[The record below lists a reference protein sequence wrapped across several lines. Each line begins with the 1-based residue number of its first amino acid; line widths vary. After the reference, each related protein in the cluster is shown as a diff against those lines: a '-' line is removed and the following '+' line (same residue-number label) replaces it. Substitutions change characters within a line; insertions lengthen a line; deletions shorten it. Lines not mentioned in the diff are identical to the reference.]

1 MSGAGEAAGPVE
13 PGGPTWPQD
22 PGRPGGPVEPGGSGG
37 PLRHGEVDSEGPPGP
52 GDTASTEP
60 PGPPKKRKLAFPS
73 ALTVLAIV
81 TVAVWLLAFL
91 IPSGQYDRNDKGAPV
106 QGTYHRV
113 SSGQSFVDRLNDL
126 FLAPVNGL
134 YGIRDTTSGEVGP
147 SLTGDLYG
155 SAGVFLFVLAIGA
168 FITVVFATG
177 ALDRGIERLAHRL
190 RERGTLLIA
199 GVMLVFSV
207 LGTVEGFAEE
217 TLGFYGLLVPM
228 MLALGYDR
236 MVAVGTAILGA
247 GVGVLCSTVNPFATG
262 VASSAADISLGDGI
276 ALRFVMWLVLTAVTI
291 AYVVRYARRVQKVPA
306 RSLSGFLPGDRER
319 TATDAGEAPQLT
331 GTHKAVLIVLGLV
344 FAFMIFSVV
353 PWSSALTGK
362 ADATPYSFELGWSF
376 PQLAALFLC
385 AAVLVGLVARLGEQK
400 TSSTIIQGAGDFISP
415 ALVIMLARGVTVIMN
430 NSRITD
436 TVLHSIEGVVK
447 GTSSG
452 LFAIIVF
459 VVNLPLAF
467 LIPST
472 SGHATLA
479 MPILAPLADF
489 AGVSRAVVVTAW
501 QAASGW
507 MNLWVPT
514 TAVTI
519 GGVALAKVGYDR
531 YLRFVWPLLVILFV
545 LICGFVALGAAM
557 T

>member
-1 MSGAGEAAGPVE
+1 MSTTA
-13 PGGPTWPQD
+13 TD
-22 PGRPGGPVEPGGSGG
+22 PGTQEPQ
-37 PLRHGEVDSEGPPGP
+37 
-52 GDTASTEP
+52 
-60 PGPPKKRKLAFPS
+60 PKGKFTFPS
-73 ALTVLAIV
+73 ALTILAIV

-91 IPSGQYDRNDKGAPV
+91 IPSGAYDRNDKGAPV
-106 QGTYHRV
+106 EGSYHRV
-113 SSGQSFVDRLNDL
+113 DSGQSFVDRLNDL

-134 YGIRDTTSGEVGP
+134 YGVQDEKSGLVGP
-147 SLTGDLYG
+147 DMAGELYG

-177 ALDRGIERLAHRL
+177 ALDRGIGRLAHRL
-190 RERGTLLIA
+190 RERGAMLIA
-199 GVMLVFSV
+199 GVMLVFAV

-217 TLGFYGLLVPM
+217 TLGFYGLIVPL

-236 MVAVGTAILGA
+236 MVAVGAIILGA
-247 GVGVLCSTVNPFATG
+247 GIGVLCSTVNPFATG

-276 ALRFVMWLVLTAVTI
+276 VLRFVMWVVLTAVTI
-291 AYVVRYARRVQKVPA
+291 AYVIRYAKRVQKNPE
-306 RSLSGFLPGDRER
+306 RSLTGFLPGDREQ
-319 TATDAGEAPQLT
+319 TAADAGEVPELT
-331 GTHKAVLIVLGLV
+331 GLHKALLVLVALV

-362 ADATPYSFELGWSF
+362 ADATPYGFELGWSF
-376 PQLAALFLC
+376 PQLAALFLV
-385 AAVLVGLVARLGEQK
+385 AAVLVGCVARMGEQK
-400 TSSTIIQGAGDFISP
+400 LSSTIIQGAADFISP
-415 ALVIMLARGVTVIMN
+415 ALVIVLARGVTVIMN
-430 NSRITD
+430 NSKVTD

-452 LFAIIVF
+452 LFAVIVF

-489 AGVSRAVVVTAW
+489 AGVSRSVVVTAW

-519 GGVALAKVGYDR
+519 GGVALAKVGYDK
-531 YLRFVWPLLVILFV
+531 YLRFVWPLLAILFV
-545 LICGFVALGAAM
+545 LICAFVALGAAL

>member
-1 MSGAGEAAGPVE
+1 MSATA
-13 PGGPTWPQD
+13 TD
-22 PGRPGGPVEPGGSGG
+22 PGTEEP
-37 PLRHGEVDSEGPPGP
+37 RHKSKF
-52 GDTASTEP
+52 T
-60 PGPPKKRKLAFPS
+60 FPS
-73 ALTVLAIV
+73 ALTILAIV

-91 IPSGQYDRNDKGAPV
+91 IPSGAYDRNDKGAPV
-106 QGTYHRV
+106 QGSYHRV
-113 SSGQSFVDRLNDL
+113 DSGQTFVDRLNDL

-134 YGIRDTTSGEVGP
+134 YGIQDEKSGVVGP
-147 SLTGDLYG
+147 DMAGELYG

-177 ALDRGIERLAHRL
+177 ALDRGIGRLAHRL
-190 RERGTLLIA
+190 RERGAMLIA
-199 GVMLVFSV
+199 GVMLVFAV

-217 TLGFYGLLVPM
+217 TLGFYGLIVPL

-236 MVAVGTAILGA
+236 MVAVGAIILGA
-247 GVGVLCSTVNPFATG
+247 GIGVLCSTVNPFATG

-276 ALRFVMWLVLTAVTI
+276 ILRFAMWIVLTAVTI
-291 AYVVRYARRVQKVPA
+291 AYVIRYAKRVQKNPE
-306 RSLSGFLPGDRER
+306 RSLSGFLPGDREQ
-319 TATDAGEAPQLT
+319 TAADAGEVPELT
-331 GTHKAVLIVLGLV
+331 RLHKAVLVLVALV

-353 PWSSALTGK
+353 PWSSALTGN
-362 ADATPYSFELGWSF
+362 ADAEPYGFELDWSF
-376 PQLAALFLC
+376 PQLAALFLV
-385 AAVLVGLVARLGEQK
+385 AAVLVGCVARMGEQGL
-400 TSSTIIQGAGDFISP
+400 SSTIIQGAADFISP
-415 ALVIMLARGVTVIMN
+415 ALVIVLARGVTVIMN
-430 NSRITD
+430 NSKVTD

-489 AGVSRAVVVTAW
+489 AGVSRSVVVTAW

-519 GGVALAKVGYDR
+519 GGVALAKVGYDK
-531 YLRFVWPLLVILFV
+531 YLRFVWPLLAILFV
-545 LICGFVALGAAM
+545 LICAFVALGAAL

>member
-1 MSGAGEAAGPVE
+1 MSTTTTE
-13 PGGPTWPQD
+13 PGTE
-22 PGRPGGPVEPGGSGG
+22 EPAPRS
-37 PLRHGEVDSEGPPGP
+37 RF
-52 GDTASTEP
+52 T
-60 PGPPKKRKLAFPS
+60 FPS

-91 IPSGQYDRNDKGAPV
+91 VPPGAYDRNDKGAPV
-106 QGTYHRV
+106 QGSYHRV
-113 SSGQSFVDRLNDL
+113 PDDQSFVDRLNDL

-134 YGIRDTTSGEVGP
+134 YGVQDTESGQVGP
-147 SLTGDLYG
+147 DLTGELYG

-177 ALDRGIERLAHRL
+177 ALDRGIGRLAHRL
-190 RERGTLLIA
+190 RERGALLIA
-199 GVMLVFSV
+199 GVMVVFSV

-217 TLGFYGLLVPM
+217 TLGFYGLIVPL

-236 MVAVGTAILGA
+236 MTAVGAIILGA
-247 GVGVLCSTVNPFATG
+247 GIGVLCSTVNPFATG

-276 ALRFVMWLVLTAVTI
+276 VLRFAMWLVLTAVTV
-291 AYVVRYARRVQKVPA
+291 AYVIRYARRVQKDPE
-306 RSLSGFLPGDRER
+306 RSLSGFLPGDRDGAAAEQS
-319 TATDAGEAPQLT
+319 GEVPELT
-331 GTHKAVLIVLGLV
+331 GLHKAILVVVALV

-353 PWSSALTGK
+353 PWSSALTGD
-362 ADATPYSFELGWSF
+362 ADADPYGFELGWSF

-385 AAVLVGLVARLGEQK
+385 AAVLVGLVARMGEQK
-400 TSSTIIQGAGDFISP
+400 LSSTVIHGAADFISP
-415 ALVIMLARGVTVIMN
+415 ALVIVLARGVTVIMN

-447 GTSSG
+447 GTSSA
-452 LFAIIVF
+452 LFAVIVF
-459 VVNLPLAF
+459 LVNLPLAF

-489 AGVSRAVVVTAW
+489 AGVSRSVVVTAW
-501 QAASGW
+501 AAASGW

-519 GGVALAKVGYDR
+519 GGVALAKVGYDK
-531 YLRFVWPLLVILFV
+531 YLRFVWPLLAILFV
-545 LICGFVALGAAM
+545 LICGFVAVGAAV

>member
-1 MSGAGEAAGPVE
+1 MSAPTDMEA
-13 PGGPTWPQD
+13 PQQ
-22 PGRPGGPVEPGGSGG
+22 PQ
-37 PLRHGEVDSEGPPGP
+37 
-52 GDTASTEP
+52 
-60 PGPPKKRKLAFPS
+60 PKSKFTFPS

-81 TVAVWLLAFL
+81 TIAVWALAFL
-91 IPSGQYDRNDKGAPV
+91 IPSGQYDRNDSGAPI

-113 SSGQSFVDRLNDL
+113 DSGQTIVDRLNDL
-126 FLAPVNGL
+126 FLSPVNGL
-134 YGIRDTTSGEVGP
+134 YGILDPKTAVVAP
-147 SLTGDLYG
+147 DNTGDLYG

-177 ALDRGIERLAHRL
+177 ALDRGIGRLAHRL
-190 RERGTLLIA
+190 RDRGALLIA
-199 GVMLVFSV
+199 GIMVVFSV

-217 TLGFYGLLVPM
+217 TLGFYGLIVPL

-236 MVAVGTAILGA
+236 MTAVGAIILGA
-247 GVGVLCSTVNPFATG
+247 GVGVMCSTVNPFATG

-276 ALRFVMWLVLTAVTI
+276 ILRFIMWIVLTAVTV
-291 AYVVRYARRVQKVPA
+291 AYVIRYAKRVEKDPE
-306 RSLSGFLPGDRER
+306 RSLSGFLPGDRDQ
-319 TATDAGEAPQLT
+319 AQAEAHAVEVPELT
-331 GTHKAVLIVLGLV
+331 GLHKAVLTVTALV

-362 ADATPYSFELGWSF
+362 ADATPYGFELGWFF
-376 PQLAALFLC
+376 PQLAALFLV
-385 AAVLVGLVARLGEQK
+385 AAVLVGIVARMGEQK
-400 TSSTIIQGAGDFISP
+400 LSATIIQGAADFVSP
-415 ALVIMLARGVTVIMN
+415 ALVILLARGVTVIMN
-430 NSRITD
+430 NSKITD

-452 LFAIIVF
+452 VFAIIVF

-489 AGVSRAVVVTAW
+489 ADVSRAVVVTAW

-519 GGVALAKVGYDR
+519 GGVALAKVGYDK
-531 YLRFVWPLLVILFV
+531 YLRFIWPLLAILFV
-545 LICGFVALGAAM
+545 LICGFVAAGAAW

>member
-1 MSGAGEAAGPVE
+1 MSTTA
-13 PGGPTWPQD
+13 TD
-22 PGRPGGPVEPGGSGG
+22 PGTEEPQ
-37 PLRHGEVDSEGPPGP
+37 H
-52 GDTASTEP
+52 
-60 PGPPKKRKLAFPS
+60 KRKFTFPS
-73 ALTVLAIV
+73 ALTILAIV

-91 IPSGQYDRNDKGAPV
+91 IPSGAYDRNDKGAPV
-106 QGTYHRV
+106 QGSYHRV
-113 SSGQSFVDRLNDL
+113 DSGQTFVDRLNDL

-134 YGIRDTTSGEVGP
+134 YGIQDEKSGIVGP
-147 SLTGDLYG
+147 DLAGELYG

-177 ALDRGIERLAHRL
+177 ALDRGIGRLAHRL
-190 RERGTLLIA
+190 RERGAMLIA

-217 TLGFYGLLVPM
+217 TLGFYGLIVPL

-236 MVAVGTAILGA
+236 MVAVGAIILGA
-247 GVGVLCSTVNPFATG
+247 GIGVLCSTVNPFATG

-276 ALRFVMWLVLTAVTI
+276 VLRFVMWIVLTAVTI
-291 AYVVRYARRVQKVPA
+291 AYVIRYAKRVQKNPE
-306 RSLSGFLPGDRER
+306 RSLTGFLPGDREQ
-319 TATDAGEAPQLT
+319 TAADAGEVPELT
-331 GTHKAVLIVLGLV
+331 RLHKTVLVVVALV

-362 ADATPYSFELGWSF
+362 ADAKPYGFELGWSF

-385 AAVLVGLVARLGEQK
+385 AAVLVGCVARMGEQQL
-400 TSSTIIQGAGDFISP
+400 SSTITQGAADFISP
-415 ALVIMLARGVTVIMN
+415 ALVIVLARGVTVIMN
-430 NSRITD
+430 NSKVTD
-436 TVLHSIEGVVK
+436 TVLHSIEGIVK

-489 AGVSRAVVVTAW
+489 AGVSRSVVVTAW

-519 GGVALAKVGYDR
+519 GGVALAKVGYDK
-531 YLRFVWPLLVILFV
+531 YLRFVWPLLAILFV
-545 LICGFVALGAAM
+545 LICAFVALGAAL

>member
-1 MSGAGEAAGPVE
+1 MST
-13 PGGPTWPQD
+13 PTETKP
-22 PGRPGGPVEPGGSGG
+22 S
-37 PLRHGEVDSEGPPGP
+37 
-52 GDTASTEP
+52 DTEEP
-60 PGPPKKRKLAFPS
+60 PHRRKFTFPS

-81 TVAVWLLAFL
+81 TIAVWALAFL
-91 IPSGQYDRNDKGAPV
+91 IPAGQYDRTPEGRPI

-113 SSGQSFVDRLNDL
+113 DSGESFVDRLNDL
-126 FLAPVNGL
+126 FLSPVNGL
-134 YGIRDTTSGEVGP
+134 YGILDEKTAQVGP
-147 SLTGDLYG
+147 DFAGELYG

-177 ALDRGIERLAHRL
+177 ALDRGIGLLAHRL
-190 RERGTLLIA
+190 RARGALLIA
-199 GVMLVFSV
+199 GIMVVFSV

-217 TLGFYGLLVPM
+217 TLGFYGLIVPL

-236 MVAVGTAILGA
+236 MVAVGTIILGA
-247 GVGVLCSTVNPFATG
+247 GIGVLCSTVNPFATG

-276 ALRFVMWLVLTAVTI
+276 VLRFVMWVVLTAVTV
-291 AYVVRYARRVQKVPA
+291 AYVIRYARRVQKRPE
-306 RSLSGFLPGDRER
+306 RSITGFLPGDREHAR
-319 TATDAGEAPQLT
+319 DAAGEVPELT
-331 GTHKAVLIVLGLV
+331 GLHKAVLATTVLV

-362 ADATPYSFELGWSF
+362 ADARPYGFELGWSF
-376 PQLAALFLC
+376 PELAALFLC
-385 AAVLVGLVARLGEQK
+385 AAVLVGVVARMGEQK
-400 TSSTIIQGAGDFISP
+400 LSATIIQGAADFISP
-415 ALVIMLARGVTVIMN
+415 ALVIVLARGVTVIMN
-430 NSRITD
+430 NSKITD
-436 TVLHSIEGVVK
+436 TVLHSIEGVVQ
-447 GTSSG
+447 GTSSS

-501 QAASGW
+501 QSASGW

-519 GGVALAKVGYDR
+519 GGVALAKVGYDK
-531 YLRFVWPLLVILFV
+531 YLRFVWPLLAILFL
-545 LICGFVALGAAM
+545 LICGFLAAGAAM
-557 T
+557 S

>member
-1 MSGAGEAAGPVE
+1 M
-13 PGGPTWPQD
+13 TI
-22 PGRPGGPVEPGGSGG
+22 
-37 PLRHGEVDSEGPPGP
+37 
-52 GDTASTEP
+52 
-60 PGPPKKRKLAFPS
+60 LA
-73 ALTVLAIV
+73 LV
-81 TVAVWLLAFL
+81 TVAIWLLAFL
-91 IPSGQYDRNDKGAPV
+91 IPSGEYDRSDSGAPIA
-106 QGTYHRV
+106 GTYHRV
-113 SSGQSFVDRLNDL
+113 AGTQSFTDRLNDL

-134 YGIRDTTSGEVGP
+134 YGLQDTKTGEVGP
-147 SLTGDLYG
+147 SLTGALYG

-177 ALDRGIERLAHRL
+177 ALDRGISRLAHRL
-190 RERGTLLIA
+190 RDRGALLIA
-199 GVMLVFSV
+199 AVMVVFAV

-236 MVAVGTAILGA
+236 LVAVGASILGA
-247 GVGVLCSTVNPFATG
+247 GIGVLCSTVNPFATG

-276 ALRFVMWLVLTAVTI
+276 VLRFLMWIVLTTVTVL
-291 AYVVRYARRVQKVPA
+291 YVIRYAKRVQKDPA
-306 RSLSGFLPGDRER
+306 KSLCGFLPGDREQK
-319 TATDAGEAPQLT
+319 ATGDDVVEPELT
-331 GTHKAVLIVLGLV
+331 RLHKTVLVLLVLV

-362 ADATPYSFELGWSF
+362 ADATPYGWELDWSF
-376 PQLAALFLC
+376 PQLSALFLC
-385 AAVLVGLVARLGEQK
+385 AAVLVGLVGRMGEAK
-400 TSSTIIQGAGDFISP
+400 LSSTIIQGAADFISP

-430 NSRITD
+430 NSKITD

-452 LFAIIVF
+452 VFAVIVF
-459 VVNLPLAF
+459 LVNLPLAF

-501 QAASGW
+501 QSASGW

-519 GGVALAKVGYDR
+519 GGVALAKVGYDK
-531 YLRFVWPLLVILFV
+531 YLRFVWPLLAILFV
-545 LICGFVALGAAM
+545 LICAFVALGAAM
-557 T
+557 

>member
-1 MSGAGEAAGPVE
+1 MSIAPAPSQEK
-13 PGGPTWPQD
+13 
-22 PGRPGGPVEPGGSGG
+22 
-37 PLRHGEVDSEGPPGP
+37 PPEKAKF
-52 GDTASTEP
+52 T
-60 PGPPKKRKLAFPS
+60 FPS
-73 ALTVLAIV
+73 ALTVLAVV

-91 IPSGQYDRNDKGAPV
+91 VPSGQYDRNKSGAPV
-106 QGTYHRV
+106 EGSYHRV
-113 SSGQSFVDRLNDL
+113 DSGQSFVDRLNDL
-126 FLAPVNGL
+126 FLSPVNGL
-134 YGIRDTTSGEVGP
+134 YGIQDEKTSLVAP
-147 SLTGDLYG
+147 DNTGSLYG
-155 SAGVFLFVLAIGA
+155 SAGVVLFVLAIGA

-177 ALDRGIERLAHRL
+177 ALDRGIGRLAHRL
-190 RERGTLLIA
+190 RERGALLIA
-199 GVMLVFSV
+199 GVMVVFSL

-217 TLGFYGLLVPM
+217 TLGFYGLIVPL

-236 MVAVGTAILGA
+236 MTAVGVIILGA

-262 VASSAADISLGDGI
+262 VASSAAGISLGDGI
-276 ALRFVMWLVLTAVTI
+276 VLRSAMWIVLTGVTV
-291 AYVVRYARRVQKVPA
+291 AYVIRYAQRVRRDPE
-306 RSLSGFLPGDRER
+306 RSLSGFLPGDRDRDQDRER
-319 TATDAGEAPQLT
+319 ASDDASEVPELT
-331 GTHKAVLIVLGLV
+331 GLHQAVLVTTGLV

-362 ADATPYSFELGWSF
+362 ADATPYGFELGWSF
-376 PQLAALFLC
+376 PQLAALFLG
-385 AAVLVGLVARLGEQK
+385 AAVLVGLVARMGEQRL
-400 TSSTIIQGAGDFISP
+400 SSTIIQGAADFVSP
-415 ALVIMLARGVTVIMN
+415 ALVILLARGVTTIMN

-452 LFAIIVF
+452 LFAVIVF
-459 VVNLPLAF
+459 LVNLPLAF

-489 AGVSRAVVVTAW
+489 AGVPRAVVVTAW

-519 GGVALAKVGYDR
+519 GGVALAKVGYDK
-531 YLRFVWPLLVILFV
+531 YLRFVWPLLAVLAV
-545 LICGFVALGAAM
+545 LICGFVALGAVA

>member
-1 MSGAGEAAGPVE
+1 MPE
-13 PGGPTWPQD
+13 PGP
-22 PGRPGGPVEPGGSGG
+22 EPE
-37 PLRHGEVDSEGPPGP
+37 P
-52 GDTASTEP
+52 EP
-60 PGPPKKRKLAFPS
+60 PAPAQGFRFPS
-73 ALTVLAIV
+73 ALTVLALV

-91 IPSGQYDRNDKGAPV
+91 VPAGLYDRSDSGAPV
-106 QGTYHRV
+106 AGTYHRV
-113 SSGQSFVDRLNDL
+113 ADSRSLTDRLNDL

-134 YGIRDTTSGEVGP
+134 YGIQDTVTGEVGP
-147 SLTGDLYG
+147 GFTGALYG

-177 ALDRGIERLAHRL
+177 ALDRGIARLAHRL
-190 RERGTLLIA
+190 RDRGALLIA
-199 GVMLVFSV
+199 AVMVVFSV

-236 MVAVGTAILGA
+236 LVAAGSAILGA
-247 GVGVLCSTVNPFATG
+247 GIGVLCSTVNPFATG

-276 ALRFVMWLVLTAVTI
+276 LLRSVMWVVLTAVTVL
-291 AYVVRYARRVQKVPA
+291 YVVRYARRVQRDPEK
-306 RSLSGFLPGDRER
+306 SLCGFLPGDLTRR
-319 TATDAGEAPQLT
+319 AAADADVEPQLT
-331 GTHKAVLIVLGLV
+331 RLHRAVLVLLVLV

-362 ADATPYSFELGWSF
+362 ADAAPYPWELDWSF
-376 PQLAALFLC
+376 PQLSALFLC
-385 AAVLVGLVARLGEQK
+385 AAVLVGLVARMGEAK
-400 TSSTIIQGAGDFISP
+400 LSSTIIQGAADFVSP

-430 NSRITD
+430 NSKITD
-436 TVLHSIEGVVK
+436 TVLHSIEGVVE
-447 GTSSG
+447 GTSAG
-452 LFAIIVF
+452 LFAVIVF

-489 AGVSRAVVVTAW
+489 AGVSRALVVTAW
-501 QAASGW
+501 QSASGW

-519 GGVALAKVGYDR
+519 GGVALAKVGYDK
-531 YLRFVWPLLVILFV
+531 YLRFVWPLLAILFV
-545 LICGFVALGAAM
+545 LICGFLVAGATM
-557 T
+557 

>member
-1 MSGAGEAAGPVE
+1 VTAAPPAPAPEAGP
-13 PGGPTWPQD
+13 
-22 PGRPGGPVEPGGSGG
+22 
-37 PLRHGEVDSEGPPGP
+37 
-52 GDTASTEP
+52 EP
-60 PGPPKKRKLAFPS
+60 PPPERKFSFPS
-73 ALTVLAIV
+73 ALTILALV

-91 IPSGQYDRNDKGAPV
+91 IPAGQYDRNESGAPV
-106 QGTYHRV
+106 AGTYHRV
-113 SSGQSFVDRLNDL
+113 PGTQTFTDRLNDL
-126 FLAPVNGL
+126 FLSPVNGL
-134 YGIRDTTSGEVGP
+134 YGIQDERTHEVGP
-147 SLTGDLYG
+147 SLTGALYG

-177 ALDRGIERLAHRL
+177 ALDRGIARLAHRL
-190 RERGTLLIA
+190 RERGALLIA
-199 GVMLVFSV
+199 AVMVVFSV

-236 MVAVGTAILGA
+236 LVAVGASILGA
-247 GVGVLCSTVNPFATG
+247 GIGVLCSTVNPFATG

-276 ALRFVMWLVLTAVTI
+276 VLRFAMWVVLTAVTVL
-291 AYVVRYARRVQKVPA
+291 YVIRYARRVQRDPA
-306 RSLSGFLPGDRER
+306 RSLCGFLPGDREQK
-319 TATDAGEAPQLT
+319 AAADADEEPVLT
-331 GTHKAVLIVLGLV
+331 GLHKTVLALLVLV

-353 PWSSALTGK
+353 PWAGALTGR
-362 ADATPYSFELGWSF
+362 ADAAPYSWELEWSF
-376 PQLAALFLC
+376 PQLSALFLC
-385 AAVLVGLVARLGEQK
+385 AAVLVGLVARMGEAK
-400 TSSTIIQGAGDFISP
+400 LSSTVIQGAADFISP

-430 NSRITD
+430 NARITD
-436 TVLHSIEGVVK
+436 TVLHSIEGAVQ
-447 GTSSG
+447 GTSSS
-452 LFAIIVF
+452 LFAVYVF
-459 VVNLPLAF
+459 LVNLPLAF

-519 GGVALAKVGYDR
+519 GGVALAKVGYDK
-531 YLRFVWPLLVILFV
+531 YLRFVWPLLAVLLV
-545 LICGFVALGAAM
+545 LICAFVAVGAAL
-557 T
+557 

>member
-1 MSGAGEAAGPVE
+1 M
-13 PGGPTWPQD
+13 T
-22 PGRPGGPVEPGGSGG
+22 
-37 PLRHGEVDSEGPPGP
+37 
-52 GDTASTEP
+52 TTSTEEPQHEEP
-60 PGPPKKRKLAFPS
+60 PHKRKFTFPS
-73 ALTVLAIV
+73 ALTVLAVV
-81 TVAVWLLAFL
+81 TIAVWALAFL
-91 IPSGQYDRNDKGAPV
+91 IPAGQYDRNDSGAPV

-113 SSGQSFVDRLNDL
+113 DSGQSFVDRLNDL
-126 FLAPVNGL
+126 FLSPVNGL
-134 YGIRDTTSGEVGP
+134 YGVQDEKSGQVGP
-147 SLTGDLYG
+147 DLAGELYG

-177 ALDRGIERLAHRL
+177 ALDRGIGRLAHRL
-190 RERGTLLIA
+190 RDRGALLIV
-199 GVMLVFSV
+199 GVMVVFSV

-217 TLGFYGLLVPM
+217 TLGFYGLIVPL

-236 MVAVGTAILGA
+236 MVAVGTIILGA
-247 GVGVLCSTVNPFATG
+247 GIGVLCSTVNPFATG

-276 ALRFVMWLVLTAVTI
+276 VLRFVMWVVLTAVTI
-291 AYVVRYARRVQKVPA
+291 AYVIRYARRVQRNPD
-306 RSLSGFLPGDRER
+306 RSLTGFLPGDREQ
-319 TATDAGEAPQLT
+319 ASEAAGEVPELT
-331 GTHKAVLIVLGLV
+331 GLHKAVIIATALV

-353 PWSSALTGK
+353 PWASALTGD
-362 ADATPYSFELGWSF
+362 ADATPYGFELGWSF

-385 AAVLVGLVARLGEQK
+385 AAVLIGLVARMGEQK
-400 TSSTIIQGAGDFISP
+400 LSSTIIQGAADFISP
-415 ALVIMLARGVTVIMN
+415 ALVIVLARGVTVIMN
-430 NSRITD
+430 NSKITD

-447 GTSSG
+447 GTSSSV
-452 LFAIIVF
+452 FAIIVF
-459 VVNLPLAF
+459 LVNLPLAF

-501 QAASGW
+501 QSASGW

-519 GGVALAKVGYDR
+519 GGVALAKVGYDK
-531 YLRFVWPLLVILFV
+531 YLRFVWPLLALLLL
-545 LICGFVALGAAM
+545 LICGFVAAGAAM

>member
-1 MSGAGEAAGPVE
+1 M
-13 PGGPTWPQD
+13 TI
-22 PGRPGGPVEPGGSGG
+22 
-37 PLRHGEVDSEGPPGP
+37 
-52 GDTASTEP
+52 
-60 PGPPKKRKLAFPS
+60 LA
-73 ALTVLAIV
+73 LV

-91 IPSGQYDRNDKGAPV
+91 VPAGLYDRGDDGAPV
-106 QGTYHRV
+106 AGTYHRV
-113 SSGQSFVDRLNDL
+113 EGDRSLTDRLDDL

-134 YGIRDTTSGEVGP
+134 YGIQDTATGEVGP
-147 SLTGDLYG
+147 GFTGALYG

-177 ALDRGIERLAHRL
+177 ALDRGIARLAHRL
-190 RERGTLLIA
+190 RDRGALLITA
-199 GVMLVFSV
+199 VMVVFSV

-236 MVAVGTAILGA
+236 LVAVGASILGA
-247 GVGVLCSTVNPFATG
+247 GIGVLCSTVNPFATG
-262 VASSAADISLGDGI
+262 VASSAAGISLGDGI
-276 ALRFVMWLVLTAVTI
+276 LLRGVMWVVLTAVTVL
-291 AYVVRYARRVQKVPA
+291 YVVRYARRVQRDPQ
-306 RSLSGFLPGDRER
+306 RSLCGFLPGDL
-319 TATDAGEAPQLT
+319 TQKAAADADVEPQLT
-331 GTHKAVLIVLGLV
+331 RLHKAVLVLLVLV

-362 ADATPYSFELGWSF
+362 ADATPYGWELDWSF
-376 PQLAALFLC
+376 PQLSALFLC
-385 AAVLVGLVARLGEQK
+385 AAVLVGLVARMGEAK
-400 TSSTIIQGAGDFISP
+400 LSSTVVQGAADFISP

-430 NSRITD
+430 NSKITD

-447 GTSSG
+447 GTSSS
-452 LFAIIVF
+452 LFAVIVF
-459 VVNLPLAF
+459 LVNLPLAF

-519 GGVALAKVGYDR
+519 GGVALAKVGYDK
-531 YLRFVWPLLVILFV
+531 YLRFVWPLLAILFV
-545 LICGFVALGAAM
+545 LICGFLAVGAAV
-557 T
+557 

>member
-1 MSGAGEAAGPVE
+1 MSTTA
-13 PGGPTWPQD
+13 TD
-22 PGRPGGPVEPGGSGG
+22 PGTEEP
-37 PLRHGEVDSEGPPGP
+37 RR
-52 GDTASTEP
+52 
-60 PGPPKKRKLAFPS
+60 KRKFTFPS
-73 ALTVLAIV
+73 ALTILAIV

-91 IPSGQYDRNDKGAPV
+91 IPSGAYDRNAEGAPV
-106 QGTYHRV
+106 EGSYHRV
-113 SSGQSFVDRLNDL
+113 DSGQTFVDRLNDL

-134 YGIRDTTSGEVGP
+134 YGIQDEKSGVVGP
-147 SLTGDLYG
+147 DLAGELYG

-177 ALDRGIERLAHRL
+177 ALDRGIGRLAHRL
-190 RERGTLLIA
+190 RERGAMLIA

-217 TLGFYGLLVPM
+217 TLGFYGLIVPL

-236 MVAVGTAILGA
+236 MVAVGAIILGA
-247 GVGVLCSTVNPFATG
+247 GIGVLCSTVNPFATG

-276 ALRFVMWLVLTAVTI
+276 VLRFVMWIVLTAVTI
-291 AYVVRYARRVQKVPA
+291 AYVIRYAKRVRKNPE
-306 RSLSGFLPGDRER
+306 RSLTGFLPGDREQ
-319 TATDAGEAPQLT
+319 TAADAGEVPELT
-331 GTHKAVLIVLGLV
+331 RLHKAVLVLVGLV

-362 ADATPYSFELGWSF
+362 ADAKPYGFELGWSF

-385 AAVLVGLVARLGEQK
+385 AAVLVGCVARMGEQK
-400 TSSTIIQGAGDFISP
+400 LSSTITQGAADFISP
-415 ALVIMLARGVTVIMN
+415 ALVIVLARGVTVIMN
-430 NSRITD
+430 NSKVTD

-489 AGVSRAVVVTAW
+489 AGVSRSVVVTAW

-519 GGVALAKVGYDR
+519 GGVALAKVGYDK
-531 YLRFVWPLLVILFV
+531 YLRFVWPLLAILFL
-545 LICGFVALGAAM
+545 LICAFVALGAAL

>member
-1 MSGAGEAAGPVE
+1 MSAPAPPAP
-13 PGGPTWPQD
+13 PPPPT
-22 PGRPGGPVEPGGSGG
+22 
-37 PLRHGEVDSEGPPGP
+37 PPAP
-52 GDTASTEP
+52 AQEP
-60 PGPPKKRKLAFPS
+60 PAPAGRLAFPS
-73 ALTVLAIV
+73 ALTVLALV

-91 IPSGQYDRNDKGAPV
+91 VPAGQYERNDSGAPLS
-106 QGTYHRV
+106 GTYHRV
-113 SSGQSFVDRLNDL
+113 RDTQSFTDRLNDL

-134 YGIRDTTSGEVGP
+134 YGIQDPTTHEVGP
-147 SLTGDLYG
+147 GFTGALYG

-177 ALDRGIERLAHRL
+177 ALDRGIARLAHRL
-190 RERGTLLIA
+190 RDRGALLIA
-199 GVMLVFSV
+199 AVMLIFSV

-236 MVAVGTAILGA
+236 LVAVGAAILGA
-247 GVGVLCSTVNPFATG
+247 GIGVLCSTVNPFATG

-276 ALRFVMWLVLTAVTI
+276 ALRFVMWAVLTAVTI
-291 AYVVRYARRVQKVPA
+291 LYVIRYARRVQKDPA
-306 RSLSGFLPGDRER
+306 KSLCGFLPGDRMQKAAADSDE
-319 TATDAGEAPQLT
+319 EPVLT
-331 GTHKAVLIVLGLV
+331 GLHRAVLVLLVLV

-353 PWSSALTGK
+353 PWSSALTGE
-362 ADATPYSFELGWSF
+362 ADATPYGWELDWSF
-376 PQLAALFLC
+376 PQLSALFLC
-385 AAVLVGLVARLGEQK
+385 AAVLVGLVARMGEAK
-400 TSSTIIQGAGDFISP
+400 LASTIVQGAADFISP

-430 NSRITD
+430 NSKITD
-436 TVLHSIEGVVK
+436 TVLHSIEGVVQ

-452 LFAIIVF
+452 LFAVIVF
-459 VVNLPLAF
+459 LVNLPLAF

-501 QAASGW
+501 QSASGW

-519 GGVALAKVGYDR
+519 GGVALAKVGYDK
-531 YLRFVWPLLVILFV
+531 YLRFVWPLLAVLLV
-545 LICGFVALGAAM
+545 LICAFLALGAAM
-557 T
+557 